1 MKRIELTIADED
13 AQRMLSA
20 IAEHQIVTLSV
31 TSTDDD
37 STARD
42 TAEAI
47 AAYVDRTCEYL
58 QENGRRNSAL
68 TGAELAKGIRDG
80 AYLNLNAPAAPA
92 PATPLIEQATG
103 D

>member
-13 AQRMLSA
+13 AQRVLSA

-37 STARD
+37 SAAQD

-47 AAYVDRTCEYL
+47 AAYVDHTCERL
-58 QENGRRNSAL
+58 QFSGRRNSAL
-68 TGAELAKGIRDG
+68 TGAELAKGIRNG
-80 AYLNLNAPAAPA
+80 AYLKAPAASA